1 MIADIETGGGYR
13 MSELNSYSDEKLT
26 FEIETLKGKIGSANE
41 TVFMRMLH
49 ELQVYTP
56 SILKSGHHDEKFYQ
70 EMKASFVE
78 NDGWQGEILNRR
90 KNGEVYQEWAN
101 IKVIRNGD
109 GEVDFYIGIYSDAS
123 NQEEM
128 KRRLKELAYYD
139 DLTGLAN
146 RSLLYDRLQ
155 YELVQSRRDGS
166 SIGVL
171 FLNLDHFKDINDRN
185 GCFAGDI
192 ILKEVAARLTYCMRE
207 GDTLSRL
214 GGDEFVAILPGIDG
228 SDALEQVASRM
239 MNTIVRPFLLED
251 TELSISSSIGISV
264 YPKDGDDM
272 TVLLKNADTAMFYA
286 KGLGRNNFQFFDA
299 IMNHKNN
306 PG

>member
-70 EMKASFVE
+70 EMKASFKE

-109 GEVDFYIGIYSDAS
+109 GEVDCYI
-123 NQEEM
+123 
-128 KRRLKELAYYD
+128 RHLFRCF
-139 DLTGLAN
+139 
-146 RSLLYDRLQ
+146 
-155 YELVQSRRDGS
+155 QS
-166 SIGVL
+166 
-171 FLNLDHFKDINDRN
+171 
-185 GCFAGDI
+185 
-192 ILKEVAARLTYCMRE
+192 
-207 GDTLSRL
+207 
-214 GGDEFVAILPGIDG
+214 GGDEA
-228 SDALEQVASRM
+228 
-239 MNTIVRPFLLED
+239 
-251 TELSISSSIGISV
+251 
-264 YPKDGDDM
+264 
-272 TVLLKNADTAMFYA
+272 
-286 KGLGRNNFQFFDA
+286 
-299 IMNHKNN
+299 
-306 PG
+306 